1 MKTCNSEYTCSFKLF
16 GNGSN
21 GCDYEHICNYQTPLE
36 PYRITVTNT
45 CMNCFAKEKEVE
57 IHKNEIERL
66 KEEMDNYR
74 NICERDKNKIL
85 DSAIAYKDREES
97 PVVDLLKESIINLQA
112 KISELESSSG
122 WAEAIKVREE
132 NQRLRNEL
140 DKLAN
145 ELEEDIF
152 QKGK

>member
-1 MKTCNSEYTCSFKLF
+1 
-16 GNGSN
+16 
-21 GCDYEHICNYQTPLE
+21 
-36 PYRITVTNT
+36 
-45 CMNCFAKEKEVE
+45 
-57 IHKNEIERL
+57 
-66 KEEMDNYR
+66 MDNYR